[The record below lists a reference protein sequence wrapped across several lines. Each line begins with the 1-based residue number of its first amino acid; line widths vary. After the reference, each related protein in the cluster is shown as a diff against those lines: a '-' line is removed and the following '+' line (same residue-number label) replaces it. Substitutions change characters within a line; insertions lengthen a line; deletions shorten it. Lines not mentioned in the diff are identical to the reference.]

1 MRGVVKLIVCA
12 GAIVSL
18 ASLILLTIYDPI
30 GLRLYSTL
38 LTTSFIFF
46 MILLIFIKFEES
58 SVSSKEIALI
68 GILSAITAASR
79 IPFAALPNIQPCTF
93 LIAATGIVFGPLA
106 GIMVGSMTAIVSNM
120 FLGQGP
126 WTVWQMVGW
135 GAVGLI
141 AGLIGKRFPNLGVW
155 GLAALGA
162 VFGIFYNTLLDFSSW
177 IWLYGLDT
185 TKFLLVFSMGLP
197 FGILHSIGNV
207 IFALVLGSPVL
218 FAFRRFKKR
227 FRVVFVGNTSV
238 KESIA
243 DIKINESG
251 DAVGAK

>member
-1 MRGVVKLIVCA
+1 MRRFVKSLVII
-12 GAIVSL
+12 GAIASL
-18 ASLILLTIYDPI
+18 LSLILLTIYDPMDLPI
-30 GLRLYSTL
+30 YVTF
-38 LTTSFIFF
+38 LTTIFIFF

-79 IPFAALPNIQPCTF
+79 IPFAALPNVQPCTF

-106 GIMVGSMTAIVSNM
+106 GVMVGSMTAVVSNM

-135 GAVGLI
+135 GLVGLI
-141 AGLIGKRFPNLGVW
+141 AGLIGERFPNVGVLGLAVLGV
-155 GLAALGA
+155 
-162 VFGIFYNTLLDFSSW
+162 VFGILYNTLLDFSSW

-185 TKFLLVFSMGLP
+185 TKFLLVFSLGLP

-207 IFALVLGSPVL
+207 IFSIVLGPPVL
-218 FAFRRFKKR
+218 FSFRRFRKR
-227 FRVVFVGNTSV
+227 FRVVFTDKTHANENI
-238 KESIA
+238 KEI
-243 DIKINESG
+243 DINEHTDIVCG
-251 DAVGAK
+251 K